1 MEQSLTTWLIPAL
14 TLFGGAAIGFLIA
27 RLLSNHAPGNTQQQL
42 DELQERFNNYQ
53 SEVVTHFNT
62 SATLV
67 KRLSQ
72 SYQDVQEHL
81 ALGADRLSLDELSRQ
96 RLLDAL
102 QQDSVQLGARE
113 RLTPPLSTEPPRDY
127 APKVEDQPGTLAES
141 YGMKSKKL
149 G

>member
-14 TLFGGAAIGFLIA
+14 TLLGGAAIGFLVA
-27 RLLSNHAPGNTQQQL
+27 RLYSSHAPGNTQQQL

-62 SATLV
+62 TATLV

-81 ALGADRLSLDELSRQ
+81 AVGADRLSLDELSRQ
-96 RLLDAL
+96 RLLDAI
-102 QQDSVQLGARE
+102 QLDNSQPSARE
-113 RLTPPLSTEPPRDY
+113 RINAPKSAEAPRDY
-127 APKVEDQPGTLAES
+127 APKEEDQPGTLAAS
-141 YGMKSKKL
+141 YGLKNKN
-149 G
+149 